1 MAQLLRVLA
10 ASPKDRGSILSTH
23 MAAHDYL
30 IDYSCRGSDTSSG
43 SLRHQAGKYC
53 LDIYA
58 GKTNT
63 QNAKKSILPASFLP
77 SPCLSFVSYQVFK
90 WV

>member
-10 ASPKDRGSILSTH
+10 TSPKDPGSLAPTWQLVTTLLTIVAGVLTS
-23 MAAHDYL
+23 
-30 IDYSCRGSDTSSG
+30 SSG

-53 LDIYA
+53 PDIYA